1 MLVLKF
7 IIVCLVRFFEYRC
20 VRMPQY
26 AVDENMTVVEV
37 EVEGELAP
45 VFIMPTPLR
54 INHTYSMVSRTTTNQ
69 QTKDFGLGDCSLGI
83 EMFSRQVSSLLSLSV
98 LHLFPLVILSVLN
111 TLTFMHVR

>member
-1 MLVLKF
+1 MLKF

-54 INHTYSMVSRTTTNQ
+54 INHTYSMVSSTTKQ
-69 QTKDFGLGDCSLGI
+69 QTKDFGPGDCSLGT
-83 EMFSRQVSSLLSLSV
+83 EMFSPR
-98 LHLFPLVILSVLN
+98 
-111 TLTFMHVR
+111 

>member
-54 INHTYSMVSRTTTNQ
+54 INHTYSMVSRTTTTNRPK
-69 QTKDFGLGDCSLGI
+69 TLDL
-83 EMFSRQVSSLLSLSV
+83 ETVPSV
-98 LHLFPLVILSVLN
+98 LKCSPP
-111 TLTFMHVR
+111 R

>member
-54 INHTYSMVSRTTTNQ
+54 INHTYSMVSRTTTNRPK
-69 QTKDFGLGDCSLGI
+69 TLDLETVRLVLKCSPP
-83 EMFSRQVSSLLSLSV
+83 R
-98 LHLFPLVILSVLN
+98 
-111 TLTFMHVR
+111 

>member
-45 VFIMPTPLR
+45 AFIMPTPLR
-54 INHTYSMVSRTTTNQ
+54 INHTYSMVSRTTTNRPK
-69 QTKDFGLGDCSLGI
+69 TLDL
-83 EMFSRQVSSLLSLSV
+83 ETVRSV
-98 LHLFPLVILSVLN
+98 LKCSPP
-111 TLTFMHVR
+111 R

>member
-1 MLVLKF
+1 MLKF

-37 EVEGELAP
+37 EVEVEVEGELAP

-54 INHTYSMVSRTTTNQ
+54 INHTYSMVSRTTNQ

-83 EMFSRQVSSLLSLSV
+83 EMFSPR
-98 LHLFPLVILSVLN
+98 
-111 TLTFMHVR
+111 

>member
-1 MLVLKF
+1 MSIEIPRKSRVAD
-7 IIVCLVRFFEYRC
+7 VCGKRDLRLLRVFKLISVCSARFFEYRC

-54 INHTYSMVSRTTTNQ
+54 INHTYSMVSQ
-69 QTKDFGLGDCSLGI
+69 L
-83 EMFSRQVSSLLSLSV
+83 
-98 LHLFPLVILSVLN
+98 
-111 TLTFMHVR
+111 

>member
-1 MLVLKF
+1 MVLKF

-54 INHTYSMVSRTTTNQ
+54 INHTYSMVSRTTT
-69 QTKDFGLGDCSLGI
+69 TRSKTLDLETVRLVLKCSPA
-83 EMFSRQVSSLLSLSV
+83 R
-98 LHLFPLVILSVLN
+98 
-111 TLTFMHVR
+111 

>member
-54 INHTYSMVSRTTTNQ
+54 INHTYSMVSRTTTNRPK
-69 QTKDFGLGDCSLGI
+69 TFDL
-83 EMFSRQVSSLLSLSV
+83 ESV
-98 LHLFPLVILSVLN
+98 PLVLKCSPA
-111 TLTFMHVR
+111 R

>member
-54 INHTYSMVSRTTTNQ
+54 INHTYSMVSRTTTNRPK
-69 QTKDFGLGDCSLGI
+69 TLDL
-83 EMFSRQVSSLLSLSV
+83 ETV
-98 LHLFPLVILSVLN
+98 PLVLKCSPP
-111 TLTFMHVR
+111 R

>member
-1 MLVLKF
+1 MFKLTS
-7 IIVCLVRFFEYRC
+7 VCLARFFEYRC

-54 INHTYSMVSRTTTNQ
+54 INHTYSMVSQLPAAKYPASTQMSITNSAANRSIGEVVQ
-69 QTKDFGLGDCSLGI
+69 SRRRPLLGPSLG
-83 EMFSRQVSSLLSLSV
+83 
-98 LHLFPLVILSVLN
+98 
-111 TLTFMHVR
+111 

>member
-1 MLVLKF
+1 MSIEIPRKSRVADVCGKRDLKLLRVPTVF
-7 IIVCLVRFFEYRC
+7 KLTSVCSARFFEYRC

-54 INHTYSMVSRTTTNQ
+54 INHTYSMVSQ
-69 QTKDFGLGDCSLGI
+69 LPAAKY
-83 EMFSRQVSSLLSLSV
+83 
-98 LHLFPLVILSVLN
+98 
-111 TLTFMHVR
+111 